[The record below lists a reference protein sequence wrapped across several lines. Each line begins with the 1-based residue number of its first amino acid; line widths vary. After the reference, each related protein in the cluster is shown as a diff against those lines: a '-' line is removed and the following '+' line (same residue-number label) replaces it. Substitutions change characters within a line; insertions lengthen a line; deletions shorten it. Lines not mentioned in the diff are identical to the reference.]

1 MEITVYF
8 KKNMFRIKYNIAM
21 SVFVKRDNSVEAHKQ
36 GWSQFKKNWYWSVQF
51 QLNSGIG
58 AGIVIGRY

>member
-1 MEITVYF
+1 
-8 KKNMFRIKYNIAM
+8 MFRIKYNIAM